1 MEEVEQRESV
11 HCLIHAIVLI
21 EIFPLYIAGINPMDA
36 WLNVS
41 VHGVSFFLMMFE
53 MIFSRMQMYMNMV
66 LLIVINVI
74 LYMFLSWIVHAT

>member
-1 MEEVEQRESV
+1 MDKVEQRKMG
-11 HCLIHAIVLI
+11 HCYIVLI
-21 EIFPLYIAGINPMDA
+21 VFRYIAGINPMDA

-53 MIFSRMQMYMNMV
+53 MIFSRMQMYMNIV

-74 LYMFLSWIVHAT
+74 LYMFLSWVVHAT

>member
-1 MEEVEQRESV
+1 
-11 HCLIHAIVLI
+11 
-21 EIFPLYIAGINPMDA
+21 MDA

-53 MIFSRMQMYMNMV
+53 MTFSRMQMYMNMV